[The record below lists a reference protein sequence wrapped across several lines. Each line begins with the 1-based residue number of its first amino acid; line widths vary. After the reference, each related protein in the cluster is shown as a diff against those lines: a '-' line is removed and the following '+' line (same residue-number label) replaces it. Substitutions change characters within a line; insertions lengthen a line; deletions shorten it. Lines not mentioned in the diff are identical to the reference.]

1 MDWFSTGLIM
11 GAVQGLTE
19 FLPVSSSGH
28 LVIAGDLLGFTG
40 PKASTFEVAIQ
51 LGSIF
56 AVLMVYW
63 DRFMGLL
70 LPGRVQTSAPKPF
83 AGDLA
88 PFSDDAAAV
97 GFGFAPP
104 FVHQAAFHP
113 L

>member
-70 LPGRVQTSAPKPF
+70 LPGRVQTSA
-83 AGDLA
+83 
-88 PFSDDAAAV
+88 DDAAAV